1 MTNKTKKGAP
11 RFDPGELAALT
22 GDRTFARGEA
32 YHRGGKVTILS
43 LAADRVLAQVAGTE
57 DYRVTLSG
65 RGRAIDGSCSCR
77 AFEDSGFC
85 KHMVATAL
93 AANEAAASGQA
104 DGPDSLGRIRAHLK
118 TRSVDALVDLIV
130 DMAERDP
137 ALFRKLDL
145 AASLVHA
152 DDKALEARLRKAI
165 DAATRIRGFIE
176 YADVSRWAEGV
187 DEALDILADM
197 ASGPQAARVRA
208 LADHAMERIEKAMES
223 IDDSDG
229 HGGALLSRTR
239 DIHLAACAAA
249 PPEPVALARYLF
261 GRETRDAF
269 DMFHGAAGLY
279 EGVLGEQG
287 LAEYRRLAEAA
298 WRKLSV
304 RTGRKKPATDDD
316 EWEPDRL
323 MAILDFFAER
333 EGDVD
338 ARIALRARDLSSPWR
353 YGQLA
358 QFCLDQ
364 GREDEALRRA
374 EEGLWMFE
382 DEGPDNGLTL
392 LVADLL
398 SRKGRKVEAAAHL
411 WRLFEK
417 RPSLDLYQRLG
428 KLAGPGAR
436 ERAIGFLEAR
446 SASGKRGAGD
456 RWSWNGP
463 QEVLIAIFIQEKAF
477 DRAWAAV
484 RKHGASMRAQ
494 EHLADA
500 SQKSHP
506 REALGVYAA
515 RVEEL
520 VNGGHYEEA
529 VKLVARMAKLR
540 DATEQAAYVADIKDR
555 HRRKRNLMK
564 LLTP

>member
-1 MTNKTKKGAP
+1 MTNKTKTGLP
-11 RFDPGELAALT
+11 RFDPGELAALA
-22 GDRTFARGEA
+22 GDRAFARGEA
-32 YHRGGKVTILS
+32 YHRGGQVTILS

-65 RGRAIDGSCSCR
+65 RGRAIGGSCSCR

-104 DGPDSLGRIRAHLK
+104 DGTDSLGRIRAHLK
-118 TRSVDALVDLIV
+118 TKSVDALVDLIV
-130 DMAERDP
+130 DMVERDP

-145 AASLVHA
+145 AAAIVHT

-165 DAATRIRGFIE
+165 DGATRTRGTIE

-187 DEALDILADM
+187 NEALDILADM
-197 ASGPQAARVRA
+197 APGPHAARVRA
-208 LADHAMERIEKAMES
+208 LAEHAMGRIEKAVES

-249 PPEPVALARYLF
+249 PPEPAGLARYLF
-261 GRETRDAF
+261 DRETREAYDIF
-269 DMFHGAAGLY
+269 YGAAGLY

-298 WRKLSV
+298 WRKLSA
-304 RTGRKKPATDDD
+304 RTGRKKAATDDG
-316 EWEPDRL
+316 ESEPDRL

-333 EGDVD
+333 EGDID

-353 YGQLA
+353 YRQLA

-374 EEGLWMFE
+374 EEGLWIFE
-382 DEGPDNGLTL
+382 DEGPDDDLAL
-392 LVADLL
+392 FVADLL
-398 SRKGRKVEAAAHL
+398 SRKGRQEEAAAHL

-417 RPSLDLYQRLG
+417 SPSLDVYQRLV

-436 ERAIGFLEAR
+436 ERAVGFLEAQ
-446 SASGKRGAGD
+446 SASGKRGARD

-463 QEVLIAIFIQEKAF
+463 QEVLVEILIHEKAF

-484 RKHGASMRAQ
+484 RKHGASMGAQ
-494 EHLADA
+494 EDLADA
-500 SQKSHP
+500 SKKSHP

-515 RVEEL
+515 RVEEH
-520 VNGGHYEEA
+520 VTGGRYEEA
-529 VKLVARMAKLR
+529 VKLVARMGKLR
-540 DATEQAAYVADIKDR
+540 DTAEQAAYVADIKDR
-555 HRRKRNLMK
+555 HRRKRNFMK